1 MSITF
6 LLALYFDWTLGYL
19 APVFA
24 SPMLQA
30 STRPSFAAAARVMF
44 AAFLLMLGGYLLGG
58 FARAYPLLFLVTLL
72 PALFWTFRYHFR
84 GGAPLVVLLILLA
97 LMLVPM
103 VAKMSMQAAW
113 DVAFSSFWNTGL
125 ALVVTFLM
133 FAVFP
138 PLPTEPPPKPKV
150 AIPAVEVDRRAW
162 MLAVITGVY
171 TIAYFC
177 FDWTNVHTPI
187 YIAIFVQ
194 QLSLARGRTLT
205 KGILVAN
212 IAAGL
217 VGWVMYELFTMVP
230 NLTFVALLSLTV
242 ILILARMTTSGSPTG
257 PLVGAAL
264 SVLVI
269 VLGSS
274 MNSFMDDETAKFTDR
289 LGEIGMAA
297 IYAVAALQVLEA
309 FFPERKRTPEPV

>member
-1 MSITF
+1 
-6 LLALYFDWTLGYL
+6 
-19 APVFA
+19 
-24 SPMLQA
+24 
-30 STRPSFAAAARVMF
+30 
-44 AAFLLMLGGYLLGG
+44 MLGGYLLGG

-97 LMLVPM
+97 IMLVPM
-103 VAKMSMQAAW
+103 VAKMSMRAAW
-113 DVAFSSFWNTGL
+113 DVAFSSFWNTGV

-133 FAVFP
+133 FAAFP
-138 PLPTEPPPKPKV
+138 PLPTEPAPKPKV
-150 AIPAVEVDRRAW
+150 ALPAVEVDRRAW

-205 KGILVAN
+205 QGILLAN

-230 NLTFVALLSLTV
+230 NLAFVALLSLTV
-242 ILILARMTTSGSPTG
+242 ILILARMTTSGSPKA
-257 PLVGAAL
+257 PLAGAAL

-274 MNSFMDDETAKFTDR
+274 MVAFMDDETAKFVDR

-309 FFPERKRTPEPV
+309 FFPEPKHAQEPV